1 MERENLAMRMHMRRF
16 TLLTNAFSKK
26 LENHTAAISLHF
38 MYYNFV
44 PSDLAHH
51 SSDGSGCY

>member
-1 MERENLAMRMHMRRF
+1 MRIHMRRF

-26 LENHTAAISLHF
+26 VENHMRLVALHF

-44 PSDLAHH
+44 KVHQTLKSH
-51 SSDGSGCY
+51 